1 MKWFVK
7 CWKQYAD
14 FSGRARRQEFWMF
27 RLFHVLVIV
36 VFLMLNNLLV
46 FWSMA
51 SVALMERLESAGAV
65 ALTERPE
72 SAGAVGIL
80 IGAVTALCVLY
91 CLAALIPSLA
101 VGVRRLHDS
110 GNSGWMM
117 LVGLIPLVGGIWLLV
132 LFCQD
137 SQPGA
142 NRWGA
147 NPKE

>member
-1 MKWFVK
+1 
-7 CWKQYAD
+7 
-14 FSGRARRQEFWMF
+14 MF

-36 VFLMLNNLLV
+36 FFLMLNNLLA
-46 FWSMA
+46 FGSMA
-51 SVALMERLESAGAV
+51 SV

-91 CLAALIPSLA
+91 CLAALIP
-101 VGVRRLHDS
+101 
-110 GNSGWMM
+110 
-117 LVGLIPLVGGIWLLV
+117 LVGGIWLLV

>member
-1 MKWFVK
+1 
-7 CWKQYAD
+7 
-14 FSGRARRQEFWMF
+14 MF

-36 VFLMLNNLLV
+36 FFLMLNNLLA
-46 FWSMA
+46 FGSMA
-51 SVALMERLESAGAV
+51 SV

-91 CLAALIPSLA
+91 CLAALIPSL
-101 VGVRRLHDS
+101 
-110 GNSGWMM
+110 
-117 LVGLIPLVGGIWLLV
+117 VGGIWLLV

>member
-36 VFLMLNNLLV
+36 FFLMLNNLLA
-46 FWSMA
+46 FGSMA
-51 SVALMERLESAGAV
+51 SV

-72 SAGAVGIL
+72 SAGAVVIL

>member
-1 MKWFVK
+1 
-7 CWKQYAD
+7 
-14 FSGRARRQEFWMF
+14 MF

-36 VFLMLNNLLV
+36 FFLMLNNLLA
-46 FWSMA
+46 FGRMA
-51 SVALMERLESAGAV
+51 PA

>member
-36 VFLMLNNLLV
+36 FFLMLNNLLA
-46 FWSMA
+46 FGSMA
-51 SVALMERLESAGAV
+51 SV

-91 CLAALIPSLA
+91 CLAARGAGSAGRRHLA
-101 VGVRRLHDS
+101 AGAVLPGQPARCQPVGRQSQRVKVRE
-110 GNSGWMM
+110 
-117 LVGLIPLVGGIWLLV
+117 
-132 LFCQD
+132 
-137 SQPGA
+137 A
-142 NRWGA
+142 
-147 NPKE
+147 

>member
-36 VFLMLNNLLV
+36 FFLMLNNLLA
-46 FWSMA
+46 FGSMA
-51 SVALMERLESAGAV
+51 SVAL
-65 ALTERPE
+65 TERPG